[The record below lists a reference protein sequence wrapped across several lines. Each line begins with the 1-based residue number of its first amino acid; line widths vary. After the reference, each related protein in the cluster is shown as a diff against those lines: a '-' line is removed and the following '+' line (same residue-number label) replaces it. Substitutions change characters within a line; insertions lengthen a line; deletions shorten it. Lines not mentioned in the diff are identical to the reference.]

1 MYKQIDSIKLAK
13 ALLSKKKLLKRAALI
28 ALIDRQEAE
37 ARVVRIAN
45 IRASKAQPY

>member
-1 MYKQIDSIKLAK
+1 MYKQIDSIKLAR

-45 IRASKAQPY
+45 IRAARVK